1 MARIKG
7 ATMTHKRRKKM
18 LKLAKGFYGSKSKHF
33 KMAKQQVMKSGNY
46 ALAGRRM
53 KKRQF
58 RNLWICRINNAV
70 RPLGHEL
77 LHLHGR
83 AEEGGHRA
91 EPQDAQRN
99 GDQRPRQLRR
109 PGRDCEER
117 LIKPEPRRP
126 RVYAGVHFVCVGM
139 QQGP

>member
-18 LKLAKGFYGSKSKHF
+18 LKLAKGFYGCKSKHF

-58 RNLWICRINNAV
+58 RNLWICRINNCLLYTSPLCAGHGGSP
-70 RPLGHEL
+70 RPEGHEKASGRRPQGGDQDPLG
-77 LHLHGR
+77 R
-83 AEEGGHRA
+83 SCR
-91 EPQDAQRN
+91 
-99 GDQRPRQLRR
+99 
-109 PGRDCEER
+109 
-117 LIKPEPRRP
+117 
-126 RVYAGVHFVCVGM
+126 FV
-139 QQGP
+139 

>member
-18 LKLAKGFYGSKSKHF
+18 LKLAKGFYGCKSKHF

-70 RPLGHEL
+70 RPLGFDGGSWCMVSES
-77 LHLHGR
+77 
-83 AEEGGHRA
+83 GGHQ
-91 EPQDAQRN
+91 PVSKVK
-99 GDQRPRQLRR
+99 L
-109 PGRDCEER
+109 
-117 LIKPEPRRP
+117 LFK
-126 RVYAGVHFVCVGM
+126 YKS
-139 QQGP
+139 

>member
-18 LKLAKGFYGSKSKHF
+18 LKLAKGFYGCKSKHF

-70 RPLGHEL
+70 RPLGTFSACGSHQRWKADTL
-77 LHLHGR
+77 PLPPHTVLHRMPHLS
-83 AEEGGHRA
+83 A
-91 EPQDAQRN
+91 
-99 GDQRPRQLRR
+99 RR
-109 PGRDCEER
+109 REDSS
-117 LIKPEPRRP
+117 
-126 RVYAGVHFVCVGM
+126 
-139 QQGP
+139 

>member
-18 LKLAKGFYGSKSKHF
+18 LKLAKGFYGC

-70 RPLGHEL
+70 RPLGMNYSSFMAGLKKAGIEL
-77 LHLHGR
+77 NRKMLSEMAINDPKSFAALVETVKN
-83 AEEGGHRA
+83 A
-91 EPQDAQRN
+91 
-99 GDQRPRQLRR
+99 
-109 PGRDCEER
+109 
-117 LIKPEPRRP
+117 
-126 RVYAGVHFVCVGM
+126 
-139 QQGP
+139 